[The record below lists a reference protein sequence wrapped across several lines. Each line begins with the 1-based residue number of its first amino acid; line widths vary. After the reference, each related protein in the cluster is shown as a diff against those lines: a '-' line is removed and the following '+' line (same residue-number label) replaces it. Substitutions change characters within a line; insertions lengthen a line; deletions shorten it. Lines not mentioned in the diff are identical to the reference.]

1 MFLSEDGVDRFL
13 AAPGHNELVSF
24 PAGLIEQDK
33 GTVLLSPG
41 IARLVSQANPSSN
54 AHPEGIHFPS
64 GILIGNILTA
74 ANAYVIESSKVA

>member
-1 MFLSEDGVDRFL
+1 MFLSEDGVDGFL

-41 IARLVSQANPSSN
+41 IAWLISQANPSSK
-54 AHPEGIHFPS
+54 AHPEGISPPGFIVSQDGTHC
-64 GILIGNILTA
+64 
-74 ANAYVIESSKVA
+74 